1 MYQYLDLLQ
10 TALYGQYRQDRTGT
24 GTLGIFGYQMR
35 FSLRGRF
42 PLLTTKKL
50 HTRSIVHEL
59 LWFISG
65 DTNVRY
71 LQENGVSIWNEWAT
85 PEQCARFGRK
95 PGNLGPTYG
104 HQWRNF
110 GATKLPDGSYARDG
124 FDQLGAVIEQIREN
138 PNSRRL
144 VVSSWNPIDVKDVL
158 LPPCHTLF
166 QFYVQDGKLSCHLY
180 QRSADIFLGVLFNIA
195 SYALL
200 TCMVAQVCKLAPGE
214 LVYTLGDA
222 HIYKN
227 HIAQASEQLRR
238 EPLRL
243 PRLALDPTVTDL
255 FAFKYEHIK
264 FVDYKPHPH
273 IPAEVAI

>member
-1 MYQYLDLLQ
+1 
-10 TALYGQYRQDRTGT
+10 
-24 GTLGIFGYQMR
+24 MR
-35 FSLRGRF
+35 VPLSPRF

-65 DTNVRY
+65 DTNVKY
-71 LQENGVSIWNEWAT
+71 LQDNGVSIWNEWAT

-95 PGNLGPTYG
+95 PGDLGPTYG

-144 VVSSWNPIDVKDVL
+144 VVSSWNPIDVEDVL

-166 QFYVQDGKLSCHLY
+166 QFYVQGGKLSCHLY
-180 QRSADIFLGVLFNIA
+180 QRSADIFLGVPFNIA

-200 TCMVAQVCKLAPGE
+200 TCMVAQVCKLTPGE
-214 LVYTLGDA
+214 LVYTIGDA

-227 HIAQASEQLRR
+227 HIAQASEQLLRD
-238 EPLRL
+238 PLRL
-243 PRLALDPTVTDL
+243 PRLELDPTVTDL

-264 FVDYKPHPH
+264 FVGYDPHPH